1 MSEDVSLYGG
11 PAGGAMADTVA
22 WWRSDFGNEYTA
34 RNALT
39 PERVQRQ
46 ARLWSDILKPVLVEG
61 PPGFVH
67 PPQSV
72 MEVGA
77 NVGINLAALR
87 SHLIGSR
94 FFAVEP
100 NDLARGTLIDS
111 GIVDELDAYSGL
123 DDAIGTVDL
132 IFSAGVLI
140 HIPPDE
146 LLGFC
151 RRIHDHAGRWIV
163 AIEYFSKEPREV
175 PYRGHAGKLF
185 TRDFGSFY
193 LDNFPDLKPVAC
205 GFCWKILTGLDD
217 VTWWLFERG

>member
-1 MSEDVSLYGG
+1 VSEDVLLYGG

-22 WWRSDFGNEYTA
+22 WWRSDFGNEYTE
-34 RNALT
+34 RNAIT
-39 PERVQRQ
+39 PERVERQ
-46 ARLWSDILKPVLVEG
+46 ARLWSSILG
-61 PPGFVH
+61 PLLPEL
-67 PPQSV
+67 PRSV

-87 SHLIGSR
+87 SHLSGAR

-132 IFSAGVLI
+132 IFTCGVLI

-193 LDNFPDLKPVAC
+193 LDNFPDLKPVAS
-205 GFCWKILTGLDD
+205 T
-217 VTWWLFERG
+217 T